1 MSIASTTRVRVLGA
15 SAGDAALAAFKVI
28 NVLQDIHPDQ
38 QVLGLAAAFK
48 VTAEVL
54 QLDPRELLGVVGRM
68 QDDCTFQNLD
78 TFNAVS
84 AYVDGE
90 IKRRFA

>member
-1 MSIASTTRVRVLGA
+1 MLNTD
-15 SAGDAALAAFKVI
+15 AGDAALGAFTVI
-28 NVLQDIHPDQ
+28 NSLQDLHPAR
-38 QVLGLAAAFK
+38 QVLSLTAAFK

-54 QLDPRELLGVVGRM
+54 DLDPRELLSVVGRM

-90 IKRRFA
+90 IKRRFT

>member
-1 MSIASTTRVRVLGA
+1 MSIKTTTRLRVLGS
-15 SAGDAALAAFKVI
+15 SAGDAALAAFRVI
-28 NVLQDIHPDQ
+28 NALQDIQPAQ

-54 QLDPRELLGVVGRM
+54 DLDPRELLSVVGRM
-68 QDDCTFQNLD
+68 QDDCIFQNLD
-78 TFNAVS
+78 TFNAVT